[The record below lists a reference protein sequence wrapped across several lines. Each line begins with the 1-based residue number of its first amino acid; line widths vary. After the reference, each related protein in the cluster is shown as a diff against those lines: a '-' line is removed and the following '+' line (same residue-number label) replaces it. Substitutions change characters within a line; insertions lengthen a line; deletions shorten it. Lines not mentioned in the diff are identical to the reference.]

1 MKKFKL
7 FPLLLVFC
15 LVLAAFAP
23 SAAALDEP
31 ELNAKAAVLVDL
43 NTGRVLLSKNA
54 EEPRSMASLTK
65 IMTVLLAIESVER
78 GEHSMDETVT
88 AQSDCQTGMDEDSS
102 SAYIMEGEQMS
113 FKDLLYCA
121 LIHSANDA
129 CNVLASCISG
139 SIDAF
144 VEQMNRR
151 AAELGCTD
159 TVFADPNGLSS
170 ENHSTAYD
178 LYLISAEA
186 INHPD
191 FMTIC
196 NTAEY
201 TVPATN
207 LSEAREFSNSNAL
220 ISSRSIYGWGA
231 YLYEYAAGVK
241 TGFTQAAGY
250 CLVSTAEKEGV
261 RTLAVVMGCDGNGNA
276 GIDEYKNFDD
286 SIKLYNWVFDHF
298 SYRTILTTQD
308 PIQKAP
314 VTLAKGDGTVTLQ
327 PQADVNLLLPTDL
340 DSGALSTSVTLYE
353 EKLVAP
359 IAAGTVLGEAKLTI
373 DGQDYGTVKLV
384 NSAEVELAR
393 GEYLKQRL
401 AAVFSNG
408 WVIAAILIILVL
420 GGIYIALVI
429 RYRRLRKKH
438 LRQRRL
444 MEQRRRAEQE
454 RLYKQ
459 SREGSGDEY
468 FTGEEPAVD
477 YTDTDDYW
485 K

>member
-121 LIHSANDA
+121 LVHSANDA

-170 ENHSTAYD
+170 ENHSTA
-178 LYLISAEA
+178 
-186 INHPD
+186 
-191 FMTIC
+191 
-196 NTAEY
+196 
-201 TVPATN
+201 
-207 LSEAREFSNSNAL
+207 
-220 ISSRSIYGWGA
+220 
-231 YLYEYAAGVK
+231 
-241 TGFTQAAGY
+241 
-250 CLVSTAEKEGV
+250 
-261 RTLAVVMGCDGNGNA
+261 
-276 GIDEYKNFDD
+276 
-286 SIKLYNWVFDHF
+286 
-298 SYRTILTTQD
+298 
-308 PIQKAP
+308 
-314 VTLAKGDGTVTLQ
+314 
-327 PQADVNLLLPTDL
+327 
-340 DSGALSTSVTLYE
+340 
-353 EKLVAP
+353 
-359 IAAGTVLGEAKLTI
+359 
-373 DGQDYGTVKLV
+373 
-384 NSAEVELAR
+384 
-393 GEYLKQRL
+393 
-401 AAVFSNG
+401 
-408 WVIAAILIILVL
+408 
-420 GGIYIALVI
+420 
-429 RYRRLRKKH
+429 
-438 LRQRRL
+438 
-444 MEQRRRAEQE
+444 
-454 RLYKQ
+454 
-459 SREGSGDEY
+459 
-468 FTGEEPAVD
+468 
-477 YTDTDDYW
+477 
-485 K
+485 